1 VQRMPHERLTQPINA
16 NLSGLMTHLLVAPDL
31 AMVLVSAADRIIAQ
45 QKTAPHCAIH
55 HVDNRNFICR
65 KDFDASQSCHL
76 GTSIN
81 GIKALD

>member
-1 VQRMPHERLTQPINA
+1 MIRHDRLTQQINA
-16 NLSGLMTHLLVAPDL
+16 KVFGLMNQLLVDPDL
-31 AMVLVSAADRIIAQ
+31 AMVVVSAADWIIAQ